1 MGPLERSH
9 VISAFRSLCF
19 TPNSS
24 GAGTAPIFAQNTSS
38 VLSPLFTA
46 RPTLC
51 CLTAVS
57 LCVSTSAYLFFLGGR
72 GEGGGRSS
80 RAPLHFLSPFPLL
93 SASAPRL
100 PCSYRRQCRITVREL
115 TVTGSPTA
123 PAASPLLP
131 QSSGPGTGI
140 S

>member
-1 MGPLERSH
+1 MGRLKGLTL
-9 VISAFRSLCF
+9 SLLLGLYASPP
-19 TPNSS
+19 TPVE
-24 GAGTAPIFAQNTSS
+24 QELHQY
-38 VLSPLFTA
+38 LSRTQA
-46 RPTLC
+46 
-51 CLTAVS
+51 
-57 LCVSTSAYLFFLGGR
+57 AYLALCLQHAQHLVVWLACPCVFLQVLIYLFLG

-93 SASAPRL
+93 SSSAPRL